1 MNKHVGVVL
10 MVATLAAVAARQ
22 ETEKIELLAQNREVG
37 VEIRAPKSPGKEQLW
52 EAKAKVDGFHKG
64 AAVLVKHRSESFT
77 VEVSVTHKGGDFMSD
92 DMEASWPKPSEIGQ
106 KARQALTEGKDD
118 KPAEYAEC
126 KVVSEEA
133 KAKLTGLPGSGYM
146 HRLALTDKKG
156 EKRELIEYFII
167 SSDSLFRVT
176 VAYTKETFDKYW
188 ARDGQ
193 FILNNIRRCKI
204 EKK

>member
-1 MNKHVGVVL
+1 MKRTAG
-10 MVATLAAVAARQ
+10 MILALCASAGVAAMQ

-37 VEIRAPKSPGKEQLW
+37 VEIRAPKSPGKEQMW
-52 EAKAKVDGFHKG
+52 EAKAKVDGFHKA
-64 AAVLVKHRSESFT
+64 AAVLVRHRTDAFT

-106 KARQALTEGKDD
+106 KCRQAYTEGKDD
-118 KPAEYAEC
+118 KQAEYTEC
-126 KVVSEEA
+126 KVVSEDA
-133 KAKLTGLPGSGYM
+133 KAKLLGLPGSGYS
-146 HRLALTDKKG
+146 HRISLTDKKG
-156 EKRELIEYFII
+156 EKREVIEYFVI

-176 VAYTKETFDKYW
+176 VTFTKETFDKHW

-193 FILNNIRRCKI
+193 LILNNIRRCKI

>member
-1 MNKHVGVVL
+1 MNKHVGFALIVS
-10 MVATLAAVAARQ
+10 TLAGVAARQ
-22 ETEKIELLAQNREVG
+22 EAEKIELLAQNREVG
-37 VEIRAPKSPGKEQLW
+37 VEIRAPKSPGKEQMW
-52 EAKAKVDGFHKG
+52 EATAKVDE
-64 AAVLVKHRSESFT
+64 AFT

-126 KVVSEEA
+126 KVVSEDA

-146 HRLALTDKKG
+146 HRLTLTDKKG
-156 EKRELIEYFII
+156 EKREVIEYFII

-193 FILNNIRRCKI
+193 WILNNIRRCKI